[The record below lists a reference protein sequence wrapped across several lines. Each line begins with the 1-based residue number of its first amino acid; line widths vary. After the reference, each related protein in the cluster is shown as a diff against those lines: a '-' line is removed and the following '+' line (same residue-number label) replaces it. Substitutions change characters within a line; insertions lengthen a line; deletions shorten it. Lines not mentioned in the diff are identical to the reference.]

1 MKKKQSHLRKER
13 RSKLDIYFDILY
25 AIQQEQTKEGVKP
38 TIIQYKSGMSY
49 DKITKH
55 LAALQEKKLVSKKQ
69 YYHITEKGHIFLT
82 EYSMIKE
89 FVEKMDL

>member
-1 MKKKQSHLRKER
+1 MKKKSAPLRKER

-25 AIQQEQTKEGVKP
+25 AIQQEETTTGVKP

-49 DKITKH
+49 DKVMKH
-55 LAALQEKKLVSKKQ
+55 LKVLQVKKLISKKE

-82 EYSMIKE
+82 EYSMVKE